1 VDLREDPSFLKEE
14 IKDDRKRRAGMILRA
29 SMENPQELP
38 QL

>member
-1 VDLREDPSFLKEE
+1 LKEE
-14 IKDDRKRRAGMILRA
+14 AKDDRKRRAGMILRA